1 MKRKISILF
10 LIVLLLIPNFIFATS
25 ENQLLQMQE
34 EANEI
39 IGEIESQKLE
49 ESAVNTFVYLI
60 FIVVAVSMVFEF
72 FVRGY
77 KNEIKRRKE
86 NEESTKEV
94 RIKLLITYCIHIVAI
109 AILWLINNYLLN
121 ITGIYGWFLIAITIY
136 IVEIAP
142 LFAIDIKKKN
152 KEE

>member
-1 MKRKISILF
+1 MKKIGILF
-10 LIVLLLIPNFIFATS
+10 LIILFLIPNSIFATS
-25 ENQLLQMQE
+25 ENELLQMQE

-39 IGEIESQKLE
+39 IEEIESQKLE

-60 FIVVAVSMVFEF
+60 FIVVAVSMLFEF

-77 KNEIKRRKE
+77 REELKRIKE
-86 NEESTKEV
+86 NGEPTKEI
-94 RIKLLITYCIHIVAI
+94 RIKLLIIYCIHIVAI
-109 AILWLINNYLLN
+109 VILWLINNYLLN
-121 ITGIYGWFLIAITIY
+121 ITGIYAWFLIAITLY

-142 LFAIDIKKKN
+142 LFTIRIKKRK